1 MSFLAGCSTLLIVM
15 SQFCRKRVAPV
26 NSEFLF
32 ILSSVVL
39 TIFSFVESFQW
50 IFLFSENMVGSIA
63 CQVLAAFRE
72 YSAVMILALI
82 GCIGLHLVIIKWKP
96 KWLMVI
102 DEERK
107 RRHRNLAILY
117 SLITFLVPLFFVP
130 WPFFV
135 GENETHNHYGP
146 SDYACWISQYD
157 ESCNDS
163 EVGLIEQA
171 SLFYFW
177 ALAGAALLTVVAV
190 MLSLILFRQSSRRCT
205 ATSCTIIV
213 MTALL
218 SIAVMVIGTLF
229 VFDVRIGQHNV
240 PLSQPWLVYLQAICI
255 PSCMTIINVA
265 LFVRTCYLG
274 HGCEQHCNVSIPLC
288 AQRVKHRV
296 LCPHE
301 ATPMLSTISTHT
313 PAELL

>member
-1 MSFLAGCSTLLIVM
+1 MQSTFRATRTCKLLSYVTMQVLMTSTCLEKSSASELGQQRCSQNNNTTVPVNANIVYTGLSFMSFLAGC
-15 SQFCRKRVAPV
+15 
-26 NSEFLF
+26 
-32 ILSSVVL
+32 
-39 TIFSFVESFQW
+39 
-50 IFLFSENMVGSIA
+50 
-63 CQVLAAFRE
+63 
-72 YSAVMILALI
+72 
-82 GCIGLHLVIIKWKP
+82 
-96 KWLMVI
+96 
-102 DEERK
+102 
-107 RRHRNLAILY
+107 
-117 SLITFLVPLFFVP
+117 
-130 WPFFV
+130 
-135 GENETHNHYGP
+135 ENETHNHYGP